1 MQNKKKI
8 EAYYIGSFD
17 DQAVLSPFGIISDHV
32 NLAHPPP
39 FSPSLRSGGGGGGE
53 SRN

>member
-17 DQAVLSPFGIISDHV
+17 DQADLSPFGIISDQV
-32 NLAHPPP
+32 KLAPPLPPP
-39 FSPSLRSGGGGGGE
+39 FPPY
-53 SRN
+53 